1 MRNRFLFF
9 CILLSLTV
17 TVVKAEKNENTPVK
31 PALLIIDTQNQYLP
45 YMDDKNQELAL
56 QMINRTIQLFHQHN
70 FPIVCIYHTDP
81 QWGPPVDSEGFMF
94 HKTLQIK
101 NDDPQIIKH
110 HMSGFQ
116 NTDLEQLLRDKGCNT
131 VFLCGL
137 SATACVLATYFGAIE
152 RDYKAFMIKG
162 ALLSGR
168 EEHTDIIE
176 DITDAVGWQTLE
188 TLINQINL

>member
-1 MRNRFLFF
+1 
-9 CILLSLTV
+9 
-17 TVVKAEKNENTPVK
+17 
-31 PALLIIDTQNQYLP
+31 
-45 YMDDKNQELAL
+45 
-56 QMINRTIQLFHQHN
+56 
-70 FPIVCIYHTDP
+70 
-81 QWGPPVDSEGFMF
+81 
-94 HKTLQIK
+94 
-101 NDDPQIIKH
+101 
-110 HMSGFQ
+110 MSGFQ

-188 TLINQINL
+188 TLINQINP